1 VHAFGEAAPTH
12 HVRHVT
18 FGGLSSLESC
28 VILCSA
34 YHYPVHEGGHYR
46 FGSVVGRPGDYPY
59 YGGYQMKL
67 ANKLCELREILESPP
82 KG

>member
-1 VHAFGEAAPTH
+1 
-12 HVRHVT
+12 
-18 FGGLSSLESC
+18 

-67 ANKLCELREILESPP
+67 ANKLCELREILEPPP